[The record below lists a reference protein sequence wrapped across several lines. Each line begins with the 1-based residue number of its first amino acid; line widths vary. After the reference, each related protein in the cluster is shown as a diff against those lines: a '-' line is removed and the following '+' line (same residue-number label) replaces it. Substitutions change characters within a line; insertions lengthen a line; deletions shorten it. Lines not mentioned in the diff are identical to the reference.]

1 MLSWWL
7 IRRISSAEKES
18 AAYGNDS
25 LSGTLYEG
33 DAVPLPLCI
42 FCGETRDDEHASA
55 HGGGGWIEV
64 GGRIRRD
71 YCFKLISG
79 V

>member
-1 MLSWWL
+1 MANEQALKGFRHH
-7 IRRISSAEKES
+7 RRIPPAEKES

-33 DAVPLPLCI
+33 DAVPLPLRI

-55 HGGGGWIEV
+55 H
-64 GGRIRRD
+64 
-71 YCFKLISG
+71 
-79 V
+79 